1 MANFQ
6 IIFKIL
12 YFFGTKDIGYKC
24 SRNYLKISFQRQSHR
39 SSLRAGEIIFFN
51 ICKSI
56 ELIIP

>member
-39 SSLRAGEIIFFN
+39 SSLRAGEIIFFQYLQ
-51 ICKSI
+51 KH
-56 ELIIP
+56 